1 MDAGRKDHLTLSVAP
16 ILGVNDVQAT
26 VDWFVESL
34 GFSMDEDYG
43 VRDFCIETPA
53 GQRIAFGSPLDAA

>member
-1 MDAGRKDHLTLSVAP
+1 MLSVAP

-34 GFSMDEDYG
+34 GLSMDVVYG
-43 VRDFCIETPA
+43 GRDFCIETPA
-53 GQRIAFGSPLDAA
+53 GHRIAFESPLDAA

>member
-1 MDAGRKDHLTLSVAP
+1 MLSVAP

-34 GFSMDEDYG
+34 GFSTVNVFGMPADEG
-43 VRDFCIETPA
+43 PV
-53 GQRIAFGSPLDAA
+53 